1 MVNVTVRAEG
11 SRLDAIEKAIRNAFE
26 KGNADDRAF
35 RERVYRSAFAAL
47 DRALQ
52 ANQGVTVELAI
63 KRRKAVQA
71 KITEIE
77 SEFLPAVPD
86 VGLPADEDS
95 AAPAVEQLA
104 DSEVEPAPPPDVVVD
119 GPVEQPGDSEAET
132 EPASQ
137 PDVVV
142 DDPVEPQADS
152 AVEAEPAPPPDV
164 VVDGPVE
171 PPSDSAVEAESA
183 PSPDIVV
190 DGPVQPP
197 ASDAPRSRVLPV
209 VPDIM
214 PEAVFAGVP
223 EIDMSI
229 RASAGDDDAEV
240 MPDRDD
246 RRVRGRRLPLT
257 AIFLGVTLLAAAGIG
272 LYFAAQTGV
281 FKSAAQL
288 DTAPPQ
294 TPPTVDDDDFTP
306 PGDTASPLNSGEAD
320 EERDWINVFSPSDP
334 TLVSAPS
341 DAEAEVMQ
349 DESGSFL
356 RIRSGASGSAISFD
370 VGQGV
375 LERLAGRHAVFDI
388 IARSEDGKETQI
400 SVDCNFGELGDCGRK
415 RYAVGREN
423 NEYLFDVR
431 FPDKRPGAAGT
442 IAINSDFDQQGKS
455 VDIYEIRVS
464 VVP

>member
-1 MVNVTVRAEG
+1 M
-11 SRLDAIEKAIRNAFE
+11 DAIEKAIRNAFE
-26 KGNADDRAF
+26 KGNAEDRAF

-52 ANQGVTVELAI
+52 ANPGVTVELAI

-77 SEFLPAVPD
+77 SEFLPAVPG
-86 VGLPADEDS
+86 VGPQTDDDA

-104 DSEVEPAPPPDVVVD
+104 DSA
-119 GPVEQPGDSEAET
+119 AE
-132 EPASQ
+132 
-137 PDVVV
+137 
-142 DDPVEPQADS
+142 
-152 AVEAEPAPPPDV
+152 VEAEPDADADAEPAPAPDV
-164 VVDGPVE
+164 IVDGP
-171 PPSDSAVEAESA
+171 AESPASDVHLAADA
-183 PSPDIVV
+183 PPT
-190 DGPVQPP
+190 
-197 ASDAPRSRVLPV
+197 SDAPRSRVLPV

-214 PEAVFAGVP
+214 PEAAFPDAP
-223 EIDMSI
+223 EIELSS
-229 RASAGDDDAEV
+229 RPSTGDDDAEV

-246 RRVRGRRLPLT
+246 RRVRGPRLPLT
-257 AIFLGVTLLAAAGIG
+257 AIFLGVTLLAAVGIG

-281 FKSAAQL
+281 FKSAAEL

-294 TPPTVDDDDFTP
+294 TVPTVEDDDFTP
-306 PGDTASPLNSGEAD
+306 PSDTASPLNPGEA
-320 EERDWINVFSPSDP
+320 ERDWINVFSPGDP
-334 TLVSAPS
+334 ALVSAPS
-341 DAEAEVMQ
+341 DAKAEVMQ
-349 DESGSFL
+349 DDSGSFL

-375 LERLAGRHAVFDI
+375 LEKLAGKHATFDI
-388 IARSEDGKETQI
+388 IARSEEGQETQI

-415 RYAVGREN
+415 RYAVGHER

-442 IAINSDFDQQGKS
+442 IAINSDFDKQGKS

-464 VVP
+464 IVP

>member
-1 MVNVTVRAEG
+1 MDASPRQNAAAGPLIDRSPAANDHDNMTVRAEG
-11 SRLDAIEKAIRNAFE
+11 SPLDAIEKAIRNAFE
-26 KGNADDRAF
+26 KGNAEDRAF

-52 ANQGVTVELAI
+52 ANPNVTVEVAI

-77 SEFLPAVPD
+77 SEFLPAVPA
-86 VGLPADEDS
+86 VGRPTDDDA
-95 AAPAVEQLA
+95 AAP
-104 DSEVEPAPPPDVVVD
+104 D
-119 GPVEQPGDSEAET
+119 VEQPAGSDAD
-132 EPASQ
+132 A
-137 PDVVV
+137 DA
-142 DDPVEPQADS
+142 EPQAD
-152 AVEAEPAPPPDV
+152 AEPDAGADAEPAPPPEV
-164 VVDGPVE
+164 IVDGP
-171 PPSDSAVEAESA
+171 AESPASVA
-183 PSPDIVV
+183 P
-190 DGPVQPP
+190 PVSDAPP

-214 PEAVFAGVP
+214 PEAAFPDAP
-223 EIDMSI
+223 EVDLSSPQ
-229 RASAGDDDAEV
+229 SAGDGDAEV

-246 RRVRGRRLPLT
+246 RRVKGPRLPLT

-281 FKSAAQL
+281 FKSAAEL

-294 TPPTVDDDDFTP
+294 TPPTVEDDDFTP
-306 PGDTASPLNSGEAD
+306 PGDTAPPLNAGEAD
-320 EERDWINVFSPSDP
+320 EARDWINVFSPSDP

-341 DAEAEVMQ
+341 DAKAEAMQ
-349 DESGSFL
+349 DDSGSFL

-370 VGQGV
+370 VEQGV
-375 LERLAGRHAVFDI
+375 LDKLAGKHATFDI
-388 IARSEDGKETQI
+388 IARSEEGQETQI

-415 RYAVGREN
+415 RYAVGHER

-442 IAINSDFDQQGKS
+442 IAINSDFDKQGKS
-455 VDIYEIRVS
+455 VDIYEIRVAI
-464 VVP
+464 VP

>member
-1 MVNVTVRAEG
+1 M
-11 SRLDAIEKAIRNAFE
+11 DAIEKAIRNAFE
-26 KGNADDRAF
+26 KGNAEDRAF

-52 ANQGVTVELAI
+52 ANPGVTVEVAI

-77 SEFLPAVPD
+77 SEFLPAVPGIGRPTD
-86 VGLPADEDS
+86 GDA
-95 AAPAVEQLA
+95 AAPAVKQPA
-104 DSEVEPAPPPDVVVD
+104 DSEADAEA
-119 GPVEQPGDSEAET
+119 EAEAEAET
-132 EPASQ
+132 DAG
-137 PDVVV
+137 
-142 DDPVEPQADS
+142 AD
-152 AVEAEPAPPPDV
+152 AEPAPPPDV
-164 VVDGPVE
+164 VVD
-171 PPSDSAVEAESA
+171 A
-183 PSPDIVV
+183 PAKL
-190 DGPVQPP
+190 P

-214 PEAVFAGVP
+214 PDAVFPGVP
-223 EIDMSI
+223 EIDMS
-229 RASAGDDDAEV
+229 SPPSTGDGDAEV

-246 RRVRGRRLPLT
+246 RRVRGPRLPLT
-257 AIFLGVTLLAAAGIG
+257 AIFLGVTLLAAVGIG

-281 FKSAAQL
+281 FKSAAEL

-294 TPPTVDDDDFTP
+294 TAPTVEDDDFTP
-306 PGDTASPLNSGEAD
+306 PGDTASPLGSGD
-320 EERDWINVFSPSDP
+320 VERDWVNVFSPSDP

-341 DAEAEVMQ
+341 DAKAEVMQ
-349 DESGSFL
+349 DDSGSFL

-375 LERLAGRHAVFDI
+375 LEKLAGKHATFDI
-388 IARSEDGKETQI
+388 IARSEEGKETQI

-415 RYAVGREN
+415 RYAVGHER

-431 FPDKRPGAAGT
+431 FPDKPPGAAGT
-442 IAINSDFDQQGKS
+442 IAINSDFDKQGKS

-464 VVP
+464 IVP

>member
-1 MVNVTVRAEG
+1 
-11 SRLDAIEKAIRNAFE
+11 LDAIEKAIRNAFE

-52 ANQGVTVELAI
+52 ANPGVTVEVAI

-86 VGLPADEDS
+86 VGPPTDDDA
-95 AAPAVEQLA
+95 AAPAVEQPA
-104 DSEVEPAPPPDVVVD
+104 DSAAEAEAESNVEPGADADAGPAPSPDVVVD
-119 GPVEQPGDSEAET
+119 GP
-132 EPASQ
+132 
-137 PDVVV
+137 
-142 DDPVEPQADS
+142 
-152 AVEAEPAPPPDV
+152 AEPR
-164 VVDGPVE
+164 
-171 PPSDSAVEAESA
+171 
-183 PSPDIVV
+183 
-190 DGPVQPP
+190 
-197 ASDAPRSRVLPV
+197 ASDTPRSRVLPV

-214 PEAVFAGVP
+214 PEAVSADVP
-223 EIDMSI
+223 EIDMSSP
-229 RASAGDDDAEV
+229 ASTGDDDAEV
-240 MPDRDD
+240 MPDRDE
-246 RRVRGRRLPLT
+246 RRVRGPRLPLT

-281 FKSAAQL
+281 FKSAAEL

-294 TPPTVDDDDFTP
+294 TPPTVEDDDFTP
-306 PGDTASPLNSGEAD
+306 PGDTAPPLNAGEAD
-320 EERDWINVFSPSDP
+320 EARDWINVFSPSDP

-341 DAEAEVMQ
+341 DAKAEVMQ
-349 DESGSFL
+349 DDSGSFL

-370 VGQGV
+370 VEQGV
-375 LERLAGRHAVFDI
+375 LDKLAGKHATFDI
-388 IARSEDGKETQI
+388 IARSEEGQETQI

-415 RYAVGREN
+415 RYAVGHER

-442 IAINSDFDQQGKS
+442 IAINSDFDKQGKS
-455 VDIYEIRVS
+455 VDIYEIRVAI
-464 VVP
+464 VP

>member
-1 MVNVTVRAEG
+1 
-11 SRLDAIEKAIRNAFE
+11 LDAIEKAIRNAFE
-26 KGNADDRAF
+26 KGNAEDRAF

-52 ANQGVTVELAI
+52 ANPGVTVEVAI

-77 SEFLPAVPD
+77 SEFLPAVAG
-86 VGLPADEDS
+86 VGAPTEDDATAPAAPQPVDS
-95 AAPAVEQLA
+95 ANEA
-104 DSEVEPAPPPDVVVD
+104 DAEPEAQAEPDAGADAEPAPPDVVVD
-119 GPVEQPGDSEAET
+119 GP
-132 EPASQ
+132 
-137 PDVVV
+137 
-142 DDPVEPQADS
+142 
-152 AVEAEPAPPPDV
+152 
-164 VVDGPVE
+164 
-171 PPSDSAVEAESA
+171 AES
-183 PSPDIVV
+183 
-190 DGPVQPP
+190 PVSDVPP

-214 PEAVFAGVP
+214 PDAVFPGVP
-223 EIDMSI
+223 EIDMSSPPSI
-229 RASAGDDDAEV
+229 GDGDAEV

-246 RRVRGRRLPLT
+246 RRVRGPRLPLT
-257 AIFLGVTLLAAAGIG
+257 AIFLGVTLLAAVGIG

-281 FKSAAQL
+281 FKSAAEL

-294 TPPTVDDDDFTP
+294 TTPTVDDDDFTP
-306 PGDTASPLNSGEAD
+306 QSDTASPLDAGEA
-320 EERDWINVFSPSDP
+320 ERNWINVFSPSDP

-341 DAEAEVMQ
+341 DAKAEVMQ
-349 DESGSFL
+349 DDSGSFL

-375 LERLAGRHAVFDI
+375 LEKLAGKHATFDI
-388 IARSEDGKETQI
+388 IARSEEGQETQI

-415 RYAVGREN
+415 RYAVGHER

-442 IAINSDFDQQGKS
+442 IAINSDFDKQGKS

-464 VVP
+464 IVP